1 VNLTP
6 TSYIVLGLI
15 RYAGSA
21 TPYDLKVAIPP
32 TVGNFWTIPHSQL
45 YAEPDRLTEAGYL
58 KREQES
64 GGRRRKSYR
73 VTPAGVKALDAWLG
87 AGAAGGVP
95 ELRDPALLKLFF
107 GSDPAQLAAEQLELY
122 ESKLAEWEEMRA
134 SDTGEG
140 PRGPW
145 LALDAG
151 MGHARESI
159 RFWRELAKGR

>member
-1 VNLTP
+1 MNLTP

-21 TPYDLKVAIPP
+21 TPYDLKVAIPM

-58 KREQES
+58 ERDQES

-73 VTPAGVKALDAWLG
+73 LTG
-87 AGAAGGVP
+87 AGAAALDGWLASGGAGGVP
-95 ELRDPALLKLFF
+95 ELRDPALLRLFF
-107 GSDPAQLAAEQLELY
+107 DTDPVQLAAEQLELY
-122 ESKLAEWEEMRA
+122 EAKLAEWTELRA
-134 SDTGEG
+134 ADDGKE

-151 MGHARESI
+151 IGHARESI
-159 RFWRELAKGR
+159 RFWRALAKGR